1 MTKSERIKMDKS
13 NKMVEFLGNE
23 ELGCDECPAKDL
35 CDNNKDLN
43 CDTIFD
49 LWIDSEA
56 EE

>member
-1 MTKSERIKMDKS
+1 MTKSERIKMEKN
-13 NKMVEFLGNE
+13 NKLSEFFSHG
-23 ELGCDECPAKDL
+23 ELDCDDCPAKDL

-43 CDTIFD
+43 CDAIFD